1 MHFSNLIDFFKK
13 DQPED
18 IMPQFEVIDA
28 EYRVISEEII
38 SAPEFANEGA

>member
-1 MHFSNLIDFFKK
+1 MHFLNFFDFFKK

-18 IMPQFEVIDA
+18 ILSKFEVIDA

-38 SAPEFANEGA
+38 SVSEFASEGA